1 MLNKIKKSKSKSKSK
16 KLTTA
21 DILASIG
28 IEELADRIED
38 GESFASISKSLKMS
52 TRSLMNWLHLDHNYP
67 IYARARESSAEAWL
81 DHGLRIIKSAL
92 PKDGGIDA
100 SAARAY
106 AQECA
111 RRAGIRNERYR
122 DKTQTEITGANGGAI
137 QHEHSDLDAARRI
150 AMALAIGMDKMV

>member
-1 MLNKIKKSKSKSKSK
+1 MRKQNKHPDKK
-16 KLTTA
+16 KLTNA
-21 DILASIG
+21 DRLDAIG
-28 IEELADRIED
+28 IDVLADRIED
-38 GESFASISKSLKMS
+38 GESFADIAASLQMC
-52 TRSLMNWLHLDHNYP
+52 TRSLMNWLNLEHNYP
-67 IYARARESSAEAWL
+67 IYARAREASAEAWL
-81 DHGLRIIKSAL
+81 DRGLNVISSAL

-137 QHEHSDLDAARRI
+137 QHEHSDVDAARRI
-150 AMALAIGMDKMV
+150 AMALAIGMDKLGRSV